1 MDVYI
6 VNVHTPTIPIDAVP
20 KYYDEVQDRNND
32 IIFGDRSSGYDQYT
46 ANLITDYIDFI
57 NNLKKLAVSH
67 IKDEKEIHKFEY
79 EFEKLK
85 SKDAKSTFLKNN
97 REHQKYRDL
106 LKGRF
111 ELTKIERIE
120 RKHSQESTSRKTAD
134 FSPETIKALI
144 KDGENDVQELL

>member
-1 MDVYI
+1 MM
-6 VNVHTPTIPIDAVP
+6 
-20 KYYDEVQDRNND
+20 KSQDRSND
-32 IIFGDRSSGYDQYT
+32 IIFGDRSSRYDQYT

-57 NNLKKLAVSH
+57 NDLKKLAASH
-67 IKDEKEIHKFEY
+67 IKDDKEKRKFEY
-79 EFEKLK
+79 ELEKLK

-97 REHQKYRDL
+97 SEHQKYSDL

-120 RKHSQESTSRKTAD
+120 RKHSQDILSRKTAD

-144 KDGENDVQELL
+144 KEGENDVQELL